1 MSILGFREGTFGRV
15 RAGRML
21 AYRSNM
27 ERSVTATLRG
37 DPGSSGVVMGPLR
50 QASVF
55 LIMSTVFA
63 GRLVPYFEMTSNPAS
78 PFSISSLTS
87 STFWIA
93 FKTVSVAST
102 TSGPIPSPG
111 STAILW
117 AFPVISDL
125 NGRLDPGGVEKT
137 FLKEQRVFLGIPGSV
152 KSSFVQRLGLLS
164 STPGITV
171 VVGFPFTASTESPCA
186 SETHSLF
193 SAGNGRTSTAPS
205 RQ

>member
-1 MSILGFREGTFGRV
+1 MIGGAWASL
-15 RAGRML
+15 L
-21 AYRSNM
+21 D
-27 ERSVTATLRG
+27 
-37 DPGSSGVVMGPLR
+37 DPGSSGGVMGPLR

-78 PFSISSLTS
+78 PFNSSSLTS

-117 AFPVISDL
+117 VFPVISDL
-125 NGRLDPGGVEKT
+125 NGRLGLETLKKPFPRTEFVPWYSLLIIDIHGV
-137 FLKEQRVFLGIPGSV
+137 LKVS
-152 KSSFVQRLGLLS
+152 
-164 STPGITV
+164 
-171 VVGFPFTASTESPCA
+171 
-186 SETHSLF
+186 
-193 SAGNGRTSTAPS
+193 
-205 RQ
+205 

>member
-1 MSILGFREGTFGRV
+1 MSIFGFSEGTFGRV
-15 RAGRML
+15 RAGRIF
-21 AYRSNM
+21 AYRSNI
-27 ERSVTATLRG
+27 ERRVTATLRG

-55 LIMSTVFA
+55 LIISTVFG

-78 PFSISSLTS
+78 PFSISSLTT

-117 AFPVISDL
+117 VFPVISDL
-125 NGRLDPGGVEKT
+125 NGRLGLETLKKPFPRTEFVPWYSLIMIDIHGV
-137 FLKEQRVFLGIPGSV
+137 LKVS
-152 KSSFVQRLGLLS
+152 
-164 STPGITV
+164 
-171 VVGFPFTASTESPCA
+171 
-186 SETHSLF
+186 
-193 SAGNGRTSTAPS
+193 
-205 RQ
+205 